1 MVLTIN
7 YADLQNIKQQ
17 IIADKITNN
26 NKIYSSIQCY
36 KETLN
41 YMYKNNLNPTM
52 SRTDYEYELMKFAND
67 MLKNTNKSYREL
79 EREYPYKTTKDYFIS
94 PNDIRLIL

>member
-7 YADLQNIKQQ
+7 YADLQNIKQKA
-17 IIADKITNN
+17 IADKITDNDE
-26 NKIYSSIQCY
+26 IYGFIQCY
-36 KETLN
+36 KDTLN
-41 YMYKNNLNPTM
+41 YMYKNNLNPDK
-52 SRTDYEYELMKFAND
+52 SRTDYEYELMNLAND

-79 EREYPYKTTKDYFIS
+79 EREYKLKTTKDYYIS